1 MKYIMDINTV
11 KERAKDFVCDKLP
24 YFFKE
29 ALPNYFKNNFEI
41 TTTKSSKIIG
51 AVLCLAGILLVIFS
65 INTYNTLSISNRWI
79 IMALDL
85 ALPFV
90 IAAVTIFRIKI
101 NHSLTRQILGF
112 VILLLLPLLTI
123 TITECLNGV
132 FIYDMTYLGFLAN
145 YLVILICHHVA
156 VVKI

>member
-1 MKYIMDINTV
+1 MDINTV
-11 KERAKDFVCDKLP
+11 KERAKVFVCDKLP
-24 YFFKE
+24 HFFKE
-29 ALPNYFKNNFEI
+29 VLPNYFENNFEI
-41 TTTKSSKIIG
+41 TATKPSKIIG

-112 VILLLLPLLTI
+112 VILLL
-123 TITECLNGV
+123 
-132 FIYDMTYLGFLAN
+132 
-145 YLVILICHHVA
+145 
-156 VVKI
+156 